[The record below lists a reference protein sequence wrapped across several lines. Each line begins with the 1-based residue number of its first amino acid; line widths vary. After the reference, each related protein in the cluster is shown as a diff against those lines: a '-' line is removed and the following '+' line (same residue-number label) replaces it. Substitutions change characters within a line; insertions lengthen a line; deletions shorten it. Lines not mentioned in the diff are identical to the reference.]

1 MVTIAN
7 QPRAVRPPGERPGR
21 VSRATLMAGVML
33 LAGAATAARV
43 DAQASSVSGDQLV
56 RIEWTVDPARGKWQ
70 PVCGYVYN
78 DAPQATRE
86 VRLLVEGR
94 DAADRVVDARRYSVL
109 GYIPARGRSYFCS
122 TAAAGAARYSVTVEG
137 VQWGGER

>member
-1 MVTIAN
+1 MTIVACWR
-7 QPRAVRPPGERPGR
+7 RALRPPGARRGR
-21 VSRATLMAGVML
+21 MSRAWLIGGIAL
-33 LAGAATAARV
+33 LAAAAPGARAGAQSPAAT
-43 DAQASSVSGDQLV
+43 GDPV
-56 RIEWTVDPARGKWQ
+56 RIEWTADPARGKWQ

-78 DAPQATRE
+78 DAPQSTRE

-109 GYIPARGRSYFCS
+109 GYIPPRGRSYFCS

>member
-1 MVTIAN
+1 M
-7 QPRAVRPPGERPGR
+7 
-21 VSRATLMAGVML
+21 
-33 LAGAATAARV
+33 
-43 DAQASSVSGDQLV
+43 
-56 RIEWTVDPARGKWQ
+56 
-70 PVCGYVYN
+70 CGYVYN
-78 DAPQATRE
+78 DAPQSTRE

-109 GYIPARGRSYFCS
+109 GYIPPRGRSYFCS